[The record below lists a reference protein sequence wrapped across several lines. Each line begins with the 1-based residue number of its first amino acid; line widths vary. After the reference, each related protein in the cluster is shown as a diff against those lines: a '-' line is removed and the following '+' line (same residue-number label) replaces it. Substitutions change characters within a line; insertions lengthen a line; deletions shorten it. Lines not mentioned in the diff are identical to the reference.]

1 MTISSIYADS
11 IQQNVGGNG
20 AEFRASNIYGFK
32 YTQHSISSA
41 H

>member
-1 MTISSIYADS
+1 MTFSSIYIDS
-11 IQQNVGGNG
+11 IEQNVGGNA

-32 YTQHSISSA
+32 YTQHPISST